1 MLLVINIGPLTQW
14 LKGQESWSW
23 FLVCFFSLFWWFHET
38 VFNTTYSQVRKH
50 VIASCGPS
58 FFCINLCCQLT
69 VIYIY
74 YFVFVVPEGQGET
87 TDLEVYNFTGEGGVA
102 LAMYNTDEVGS
113 ALSFI
118 NFGWMY
124 NISMISAGTKLYI
137 IWYVMQSIR
146 SFAEAS
152 MAVALEKKWPLYLS
166 TKNTILKK
174 YDGRYAIYC

>member
-1 MLLVINIGPLTQW
+1 
-14 LKGQESWSW
+14 
-23 FLVCFFSLFWWFHET
+23 
-38 VFNTTYSQVRKH
+38 
-50 VIASCGPS
+50 
-58 FFCINLCCQLT
+58 
-69 VIYIY
+69 
-74 YFVFVVPEGQGET
+74 
-87 TDLEVYNFTGEGGVA
+87 
-102 LAMYNTDEVGS
+102 MYNTDEVGS